1 MTNNNTTKENTMEDM
16 IQSVKS
22 QMLFYSAR
30 YNANHHRTDRDMME
44 FYQEWLSQLIVDQK
58 RY

>member
-1 MTNNNTTKENTMEDM
+1 MEDM

-30 YNANHHRTDRDMME
+30 YNANHHRTDREMVE
-44 FYQEWLSQLIVDQK
+44 FYQNWLSQLIVDQERLK
-58 RY
+58 EI